1 MRSSPDVKTTS
12 EVVSAKPGPETTSE
26 VVFTPRATVLG
37 AFLEGWRRALA
48 APAITLGVLA
58 ALFLMALPLGLA
70 LRGMLVEH
78 LGSSVVAERAAWG
91 WEAGWAAEFAAQA
104 QGLGRTFTH
113 EILGFGGT
121 LSIIGGFFDAKPLP
135 PVVAGAA
142 AAYAVLWI
150 FLSGGILDRF
160 ARARPVRTAA
170 FFASCGV
177 FFWRFLRLGV
187 MVGAAYWALFAW
199 LHPFLFGTLWN
210 SWTAGMTTE
219 REAMAVRAGLYLVF
233 ALALALVSLIADYA
247 KVRAVVEDRRSMISA
262 LGASMRFLRRRPF
275 RVFGLY
281 LLSAL
286 ASIVV
291 VRVWFT
297 AAPSAWA
304 SVPVAF
310 LLTQVY
316 LLFRVWAKLAW
327 MAGEVVFFQGELAHA
342 TYTAA
347 PLQMW
352 PDSPAAEAIENLV
365 SRTR

>member
-1 MRSSPDVKTTS
+1 MPSSP
-12 EVVSAKPGPETTSE
+12 EVVSTA
-26 VVFTPRATVLG
+26 PRATALG
-37 AFLEGWRRALA
+37 ALLEGWRRTLR

-70 LRGMLVEH
+70 LRGMLAEH
-78 LGSSVVAERAAWG
+78 LGSSIVSDRAAWG
-91 WEAGWAAEFAAQA
+91 WDAGWAAEFGAQA

-121 LSIIGGFFDAKPLP
+121 LSTIGGFFDAKPLP

-170 FFASCGV
+170 FFAACGV

-199 LHPFLFGTLWN
+199 LHPYLFGTLWN
-210 SWTAGMTTE
+210 GWTRTITTE
-219 REAMAVRAGLYLVF
+219 REAQAVRVGLYLVF
-233 ALALALVSLIADYA
+233 AASLAVVSLIADYA
-247 KVRAVVEDRRSMISA
+247 KVRAVVEDRRSMVGA
-262 LGASMRFLRRRPF
+262 LGASLRFVRRRPF

-281 LLSAL
+281 LLSAV
-286 ASIVV
+286 ASVIVV
-291 VRVWFT
+291 RLWFT

-310 LLTQVY
+310 LLTQMY
-316 LLFRVWAKLAW
+316 LLLRVWSKLAW

-347 PLQMW
+347 PLPMW
-352 PDSPAAEAIENLV
+352 PDSPAAEAIENLAA
-365 SRTR
+365 RNR